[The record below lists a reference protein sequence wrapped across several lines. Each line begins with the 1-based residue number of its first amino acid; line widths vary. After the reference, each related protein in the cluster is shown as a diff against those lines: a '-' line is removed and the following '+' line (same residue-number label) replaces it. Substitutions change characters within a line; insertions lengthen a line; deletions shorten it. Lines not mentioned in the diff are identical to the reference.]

1 MKNHDFYKQAFGCSF
16 YILFLIQCE
25 RFCCSVNITQDF
37 LTFILVFLVFSAG
50 VITAY
55 LFLN

>member
-1 MKNHDFYKQAFGCSF
+1 MKNHDFYKQAFSCSF
-16 YILFLIQCE
+16 YILFLIQAE
-25 RFCCSVNITQDF
+25 PFGCSVNITQGF

-50 VITAY
+50 VITAC